1 MALYSRNWRATFKR
15 QAKTNPIAGP
25 VGRVMP
31 KACFQHGDGAAAFGL
46 DSAPALCL

>member
-25 VGRVMP
+25 VGRP
-31 KACFQHGDGAAAFGL
+31 ADGAAAFGL